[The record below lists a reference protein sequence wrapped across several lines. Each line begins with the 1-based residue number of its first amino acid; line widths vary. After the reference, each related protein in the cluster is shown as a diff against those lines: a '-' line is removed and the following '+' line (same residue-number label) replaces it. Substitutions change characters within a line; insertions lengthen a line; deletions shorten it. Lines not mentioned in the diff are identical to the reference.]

1 MQNIM
6 KKLLLIFV
14 LQLMI
19 LTACNTQADLSTTDS
34 GLGQTST
41 SNTVVVDSSTTEIST
56 DMVVAESNTTATTVS
71 MANSVT
77 QAIAENDEGHD
88 NAEDYV
94 LDDET
99 ETQIMLA
106 GDVIEVTGEGVEV
119 NGRFATITSAG
130 TYRLTGTLTDGQI
143 IVDTEDEETVHLIF
157 DGINISNESSA
168 PIYIANAEET
178 VIMLA
183 EGSENVVTDGAAY
196 VFPDPEEDEPNAAIF
211 SKDDLT
217 IFGEGSLTVEA
228 HYNDGITSKDG
239 LIITSGTIN
248 VSAVDDGIRGKDY
261 LIIKDGN
268 ITVNAQG
275 DGLKSDEDEDA
286 AKGYISIEGGTIQI
300 TSGGDAIQAET
311 DVLITDGE
319 FTIIS
324 GGGSN
329 GVLDADASAKG
340 IKAGVAVNIDGGT
353 FTIQSADDGVHSN
366 GTMTING
373 GSFTIASGD
382 DGMHADASLEINDGT
397 IDIQQSYEG
406 LEANDVIINGGTIDI
421 ISSDDGINAA
431 GGNDN
436 SSINAPNGGGR
447 DNFTGSQSTITINGG
462 TITIA
467 AGGSGNGDG
476 LDANGTITIS
486 GGDIVIKEPASY
498 RDYSNIDYDTTISF
512 TGGSVRIL
520 DANGTYTEVTSDNI
534 GMMGGFGGPGG
545 GRPGGGGAPPPR
557 P

>member
-41 SNTVVVDSSTTEIST
+41 SDTAVVDSTTEISA
-56 DMVVAESNTTATTVS
+56 DIVVAESNTTATTVS
-71 MANSVT
+71 TASSVT

-99 ETQIMLA
+99 ETQIVLA
-106 GDVIEVTGEGVEV
+106 GDVIEITGEGVEV

>member
-41 SNTVVVDSSTTEIST
+41 SDTAVVDSTTEISA
-56 DMVVAESNTTATTVS
+56 DIVVAESNTTATTVS
-71 MANSVT
+71 TANSVT

-94 LDDET
+94 LDDAA

>member
-41 SNTVVVDSSTTEIST
+41 SDTAVVDSTTEISA

-71 MANSVT
+71 TANSVT

-94 LDDET
+94 LDDAA

-106 GDVIEVTGEGVEV
+106 GDVIEITGEGVEV

>member
-1 MQNIM
+1 
-6 KKLLLIFV
+6 
-14 LQLMI
+14 
-19 LTACNTQADLSTTDS
+19 
-34 GLGQTST
+34 
-41 SNTVVVDSSTTEIST
+41 
-56 DMVVAESNTTATTVS
+56 
-71 MANSVT
+71 
-77 QAIAENDEGHD
+77 
-88 NAEDYV
+88 
-94 LDDET
+94 
-99 ETQIMLA
+99 
-106 GDVIEVTGEGVEV
+106 TGEGVEV

>member
-6 KKLLLIFV
+6 KKLLLVFV

-19 LTACNTQADLSTTDS
+19 LTACNTQADLSSSDLA
-34 GLGQTST
+34 LGQTST
-41 SNTVVVDSSTTEIST
+41 SDTAVVDSTTEISA
-56 DMVVAESNTTATTVS
+56 DIVVAESNTTATTVS